1 MFYSLWKKDYLLGQI
16 IGTVSGVGTCA
27 LWMMAIW
34 FPFSGLTLS
43 GASLIVAIVMIMIA
57 LFAVI
62 ASINAHGGVLLFLFL
77 ASFFPVGLYLLGL
90 SGWYRWIGV
99 FNLGFL
105 LAGLAIKTGSHSSR
119 NNE

>member
-1 MFYSLWKKDYLLGQI
+1 
-16 IGTVSGVGTCA
+16 
-27 LWMMAIW
+27 MAIW
-34 FPFSGLTLS
+34 FPASGLTLS
-43 GASLIVAIVMIMIA
+43 GASLVVAFTMVMIA

-62 ASINAHGGVLLFLFL
+62 ASLNAHSGVLLFLFI

-105 LAGLAIKTGSHSSR
+105 LAGLTIMMKSR
-119 NNE
+119 PFGRREK